1 MVSVLRQV
9 EEAASHDID
18 ATASRTVH
26 VVTFLYIVPVLAL
39 QMTQLIIQSNVDN
52 YLATD
57 VMTPLLSLLLV
68 AIVAGGYYM

>member
-18 ATASRTVH
+18 ATASRTV
-26 VVTFLYIVPVLAL
+26 VTLYIVPVLAL

-52 YLATD
+52 YLL
-57 VMTPLLSLLLV
+57 MS
-68 AIVAGGYYM
+68 